1 MLVQAVHTRLFQE
14 GEDIVRFIAEHVP
27 SVPEKSVVVV
37 TSKIIALAERRTV
50 VPESEDAKDRLIQA
64 ESDKAVKT
72 KYVWLT
78 VKDGMIMASAGID
91 ESNADGKMILLPK
104 DSFASADRI
113 RTALRKHYGV
123 TDLGVIVTDS
133 HTQPLRAGVTGVTLG
148 YAGIKGIRDYRGS
161 KDIFGREFRF
171 SQVNVADSLAAAA
184 VFTMGEG
191 DERKPLAI
199 ITDAPVAFADTVDR
213 AEVSIPLE
221 DDMYLPF
228 FEGLPVD
235 FFRGGDR

>member
-1 MLVQAVHTRLFQE
+1 MLVQAIQTRLFRE
-14 GEDIVRFIAEHVP
+14 SEDLVAFIVEHLP
-27 SVPEKSVVVV
+27 SLRNGSVVVV
-37 TSKIIALAERRTV
+37 TSKIVALAEGRTV
-50 VPESEDAKDRLIQA
+50 VPDGEDAKDRVIQS

-78 VKDGMIMASAGID
+78 VKDGMVMASAGID

-104 DSFASADRI
+104 DSFDSAGMI
-113 RTALRKHYGV
+113 RTALKKHYGIA
-123 TDLGVIVTDS
+123 DLGVIVTDS
-133 HTQPLRAGVTGVTLG
+133 HTQPLRAGVTGVALG
-148 YAGIKGIRDYRGS
+148 YAGIKGIKDYRGS

-191 DERKPLAI
+191 DEKKPLAV
-199 ITDAPVAFADTVDR
+199 ITDASVEYADTIDR
-213 AEVSIPLE
+213 NEVRIPLE

-228 FEGLPVD
+228 FGDLPKD
-235 FFRGGDR
+235 FL